1 MDDKNDG
8 KYARAPTVDDL
19 IFLCKRLNE
28 EGVSYILIGGFAVIL
43 HGFTRGTK
51 DIDLL
56 VDSDIENIR
65 KIKRAMALLP
75 DNAIADIMDD
85 DIANYQVVR
94 VADEFVVDL
103 MERAC
108 GISYKDAERDIEW
121 MTIEGVKIPIASKE
135 LLIKMKDTFRPVDL
149 MDKGFLKRLIEG
161 EENV

>member
-65 KIKRAMALLP
+65 KIKRQC
-75 DNAIADIMDD
+75 
-85 DIANYQVVR
+85 YR
-94 VADEFVVDL
+94 
-103 MERAC
+103 RYY
-108 GISYKDAERDIEW
+108 GR
-121 MTIEGVKIPIASKE
+121 
-135 LLIKMKDTFRPVDL
+135 
-149 MDKGFLKRLIEG
+149 
-161 EENV
+161 

>member
-121 MTIEGVKIPIASKE
+121 MTIEGVKIPIASKR
-135 LLIKMKDTFRPVDL
+135 LLIKMKDTLRPADL

>member
-1 MDDKNDG
+1 MLECSAKLQL
-8 KYARAPTVDDL
+8 R
-19 IFLCKRLNE
+19 
-28 EGVSYILIGGFAVIL
+28 LIGGFAVIL

-65 KIKRAMALLP
+65 KIKMAMASLP
-75 DNAIADIMDD
+75 DNAIADINDD
-85 DIANYQVVR
+85 DIENYQVVR

-121 MTIEGVKIPIASKE
+121 MTIEGIKIPIANKE
-135 LLIKMKDTFRPVDL
+135 LLLKMKDTFRPADQ
-149 MDKGFLKRLIEG
+149 MDRGFLKRLIE
-161 EENV
+161 EEKNA

>member
-8 KYARAPTVDDL
+8 KYASAPTVDDL

-135 LLIKMKDTFRPVDL
+135 LLIKMKDTFRPADL

>member
-8 KYARAPTVDDL
+8 KYARAPTVEDL

-51 DIDLL
+51 YIDLL

-108 GISYKDAERDIEW
+108 GISYKDAEKDIEW

-135 LLIKMKDTFRPVDL
+135 LLIKMKDTFRPTDL
-149 MDKGFLKRLIEG
+149 MDRGFLKRLIEG
-161 EENV
+161 EEDV